1 MSVVTYVLL
10 VSVIRGI
17 ESRFHP
23 EVLGLVLSR
32 AVGIIV
38 FEFVLI
44 KLGCYLLNIIGEHTV
59 VDLLAYSGYKFVGV
73 ILTLLVGLTRLGRLS
88 YWSIWAYTTAA
99 NAFFLLR
106 SLRYVVLPDP
116 SSPSSVTITHAQR
129 SRRIQFLFSIA
140 VAQSVFGWALIIG
153 IWN

>member
-10 VSVIRGI
+10 VSVIRGL

-59 VDLLAYSGYKFVGV
+59 VDLLAYSGYKFLGV
-73 ILTLLVGLTRLGRLS
+73 ILTLLVGLMKMGRLT
-88 YWSIWAYTTAA
+88 YWSVWAYTTAA
-99 NAFFLLR
+99 NAFFLV
-106 SLRYVVLPDP
+106 SLCGGVWKNCADLPCPASCAP
-116 SSPSSVTITHAQR
+116 SATSFYPT
-129 SRRIQFLFSIA
+129 RRHHRA
-140 VAQSVFGWALIIG
+140 
-153 IWN
+153 